1 VSGADSRPGDVR
13 VVLALVKEGGELR
26 PAAFALYPKWLGAG
40 PGTPTVYTSAV
51 APVRFEHAAELKDVP
66 LGFVR
71 GRGRRAADD
80 ARVKPT
86 PGLTLRG
93 DLGVTHA
100 DLSGVRTRLRSYWA
114 NQQTGLVDDVVFEL
128 QLTPRNWGEIRFQ

>member
-1 VSGADSRPGDVR
+1 MKSKTLTGIATSLLMYFKKMLPVAA
-13 VVLALVKEGGELR
+13 ALS
-26 PAAFALYPKWLGAG
+26 AAMLVM
-40 PGTPTVYTSAV
+40 PTGLK
-51 APVRFEHAAELKDVP
+51 AAEAVLKVNVDKDRYVVEAAVP
-66 LGFVR
+66 L
-71 GRGRRAADD
+71 AALGL
-80 ARVKPT
+80 KPT

-128 QLTPRNWGEIRFQ
+128 QLTPKNWGEISFK